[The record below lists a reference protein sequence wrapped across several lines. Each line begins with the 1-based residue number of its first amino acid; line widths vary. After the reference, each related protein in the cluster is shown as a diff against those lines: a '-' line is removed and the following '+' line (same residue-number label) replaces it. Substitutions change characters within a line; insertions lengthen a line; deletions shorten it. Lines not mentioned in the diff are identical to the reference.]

1 MKGLGCV
8 SLTRSITASQISHP
22 IPQQHRD
29 RGTTAGAFGNIYC
42 RERFVKTKIARL
54 GRETAL
60 EGARGQYVGK
70 GRPGVYCFS

>member
-1 MKGLGCV
+1 MCL
-8 SLTRSITASQISHP
+8 SLSPSLPLRSHP